1 MRLCDDIYT
10 TCFRVHVLL
19 EHVNSETG
27 AVCRRRN
34 ANTRTRSDTTNG
46 KGEVQRKMNV

>member
-27 AVCRRRN
+27 AVCRQCTD
-34 ANTRTRSDTTNG
+34 TRETGAT
-46 KGEVQRKMNV
+46 